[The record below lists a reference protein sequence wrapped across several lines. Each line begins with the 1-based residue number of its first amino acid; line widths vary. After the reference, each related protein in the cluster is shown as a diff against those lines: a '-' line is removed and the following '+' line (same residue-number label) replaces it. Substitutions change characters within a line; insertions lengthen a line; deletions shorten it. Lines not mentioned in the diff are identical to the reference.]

1 MIAIKGVLVED
12 SNLTDNPIE
21 NLIAEKDQMISKEIV
36 AAVIVMTE
44 VKEEDFVIMI
54 EDQSQS
60 KEDV

>member
-12 SNLTDNPIE
+12 SNLTDNPME